1 MVLGSLTALG
11 PLTVDLCLPTLPE
24 VRADL
29 YVSQA
34 VIQLTLTAFVIG
46 IALGQL
52 VIGPLSDTPGR
63 RRPLLTGL
71 SVYVVASALCALAQ
85 DPAVLIGMRL
95 VHGLAGAADIVVARA
110 DRRARRSAVD
120 HGRALLHRL
129 SGRHDP
135 AHHHGPVPATRA
147 ARGGQC
153 LRASG
158 HHQFLMGALAPALA
172 GLGGQSTA
180 LPMAM

>member
-11 PLTVDLCLPTLPE
+11 PLTLDLCLPTLPE

-52 VIGPLSDTPGR
+52 VIGPLSDTLGR

-85 DPAVLIGMRL
+85 DPAVLIGMRM
-95 VHGLAGAADIVVARA
+95 VHGLAGG
-110 DRRARRSAVD
+110 RRHRRRPSRPPRTSVCRGSRSRSSAPPVRSA
-120 HGRALLHRL
+120 
-129 SGRHDP
+129 
-135 AHHHGPVPATRA
+135 
-147 ARGGQC
+147 
-153 LRASG
+153 
-158 HHQFLMGALAPALA
+158 
-172 GLGGQSTA
+172 
-180 LPMAM
+180 